1 MKGIDVHVHYP
12 QPPGAKVPP
21 WVSDAAHHLSAGRG
35 GPATSIDE
43 LAEYYRSL
51 DLMAVL
57 LNVDNRSNSGVDPM
71 PNDVLADTVRKYP
84 DQFIGMGSVDPWSGK
99 AAVQEITRMMLELGL
114 SGVKF
119 QPITQAF
126 FIDDERFAPVWRTC
140 EELGAVVL
148 IHMGTTAA
156 GAGTPGGRGLELK
169 YGRPIPHLDSLAARF
184 PDLTIIAAHP
194 GWPWHEELMAVA
206 LHKANVYFD
215 LSGWAPKYL
224 PPSVIQHVNSR
235 LQDKA
240 LFGSDYPLFS
250 VERWMAE
257 FEAVPLKPEVRQKVL
272 VDNARRVFKIGPS
285 DG

>member
-12 QPPGAKVPP
+12 MPPGSKVPP
-21 WVSDAAHHLSAGRG
+21 WVSDAAHTLGARG
-35 GPATSIDE
+35 EGPETSIDK
-43 LAEYYRSL
+43 LAEYYRSMN
-51 DLMAVL
+51 LMAVL

-71 PNDVLADTVRKYP
+71 PNDVLADAVTKYP
-84 DQFIGMGSVDPWSGK
+84 AQFIGLGSVDPWSGK
-99 AAVQEITRMMLELGL
+99 AAVQEITRVMVELGL
-114 SGVKF
+114 SGLKF

-126 FIDDERFAPVWRTC
+126 FIDDERFAPIWKTC

-169 YGRPIPHLDSLAARF
+169 YGRPIPHLDTLAARY
-184 PDLTIIAAHP
+184 PDLTIVAAHP
-194 GWPWHEELMAVA
+194 GWPWHDELAAVA

-224 PPSVIQHVNSR
+224 PPSVVKDVNSR

-240 LFGSDYPLFS
+240 LFGSDYPLFP
-250 VERWMAE
+250 VERWMSE
-257 FEAVPLKPEVRQKVL
+257 FDTLSLKPEVRQKVL
-272 VDNARRVFKIGPS
+272 VDNARRVFKIGER